1 MEPEPPV
8 KEGKRTGKGKSHH
21 DSSKY
26 SSKYKTKGSK
36 ASREQVQKVINPEPI
51 DPTLTKAEGEE
62 RYCICHGVS
71 FGDMIK
77 CDNPYCEIEWFHLT
91 CMNITSVPKGKW
103 YCRDCK
109 KNKSSGLNF

>member
-36 ASREQVQKVINPEPI
+36 ASRE
-51 DPTLTKAEGEE
+51 
-62 RYCICHGVS
+62 
-71 FGDMIK
+71 
-77 CDNPYCEIEWFHLT
+77 
-91 CMNITSVPKGKW
+91 
-103 YCRDCK
+103 
-109 KNKSSGLNF
+109 